1 MANHADPVK
10 IEDRHLLAY
19 LDGEADAQTAALI
32 ESSEEYLARAR
43 GLRRMQNRLKA
54 RLFRVDCP
62 EAMELGE
69 YQLSIVGRKRA
80 KEIKAHLAE
89 CPHCRRELD
98 QLRAF
103 LQEETAQVKPH
114 RLDGVKVLIARLLGK
129 RQEGSAPGGLTLRP
143 AYATVRGEYQ
153 GPITLEADGV
163 FILLDIRPTDEG
175 QVNLLGQVAADDQE
189 RWTGAVV
196 ELRQDGALR
205 LTTALDD
212 LGAFRGEGLD
222 PGLIEL
228 TIAASEGPVILANIE
243 IRDE

>member
-1 MANHADPVK
+1 MTNNAGPVK

-43 GLRRMQNRLKA
+43 VLRRMQNRLKA

-62 EAMELGE
+62 EATELGE
-69 YQLSIVGRKRA
+69 YQLSLLGRKRA
-80 KEIKAHLAE
+80 KAIKAHLAE

-103 LQEETAQVKPH
+103 LQAGTAQGKAH
-114 RLDGVKVLIARLLGK
+114 RLEGVKLLIARLLGEG
-129 RQEGSAPGGLTLRP
+129 QQGSASGGFGLGP
-143 AYATVRGEYQ
+143 AYAFVRGGSQ
-153 GPITLEADGV
+153 GPVTLEAEGV
-163 FILLDIRPTDEG
+163 LILLDIQPSDEG

-189 RWTGAVV
+189 RWTGATV
-196 ELRQDGALR
+196 EVRRDEALL
-205 LTTALDD
+205 LTTSLDD
-212 LGAFRGEGLD
+212 LGAFRGKGLD

-228 TIAASEGPVILANIE
+228 TITASEGTVILAAVE